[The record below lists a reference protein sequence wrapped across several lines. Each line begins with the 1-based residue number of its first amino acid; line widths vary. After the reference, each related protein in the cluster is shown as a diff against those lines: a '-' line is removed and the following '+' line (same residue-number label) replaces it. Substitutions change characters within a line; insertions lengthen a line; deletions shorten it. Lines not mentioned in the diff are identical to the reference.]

1 MRTDVDLPNYRNAGM
16 KTSLWDSA
24 QYLKSEGD
32 RAAYLEICEEEAPN
46 DPEFLVRAVEV
57 VMRSRLCLRTPLVE

>member
-1 MRTDVDLPNYRNAGM
+1 M